1 MHVLKAYA
9 DTSGGQVH
17 YRHVGG
23 AGTPAV
29 FLHQTASSGAMWL
42 GVMRALHPSN
52 AMYAIDTPGF
62 GGSFDPEGPLSI
74 ARFAAWIGEA
84 MTAIGIDAC
93 HLVGHHTGA
102 CIALELASQLTHRV
116 ASLTLIGP
124 LPLTAEERAAFSK
137 QFGAPFDPDTDG
149 GYLLRAWKY
158 LQDAGAG
165 QPWLLNR
172 EMADTLRAHPTRSRA
187 YGAVWSHDFKAQLA
201 AYEGRL
207 MMLCAPDDVLYPF
220 FERARL
226 LCPQADASVLAGG
239 ASFEPDLASV
249 EIAGHL
255 ARHFAG

>member
-1 MHVLKAYA
+1 MRVRKAYA

-23 AGTPAV
+23 TGTPAV

-42 GVMRALHPSN
+42 GVMSALHPAR

-62 GGSFDPEGPLSI
+62 GGSFDPDGPVSI
-74 ARFAAWIGEA
+74 AAFADWIGESI
-84 MTAIGIDAC
+84 TAIGLGRC

-102 CIALELASQLTHRV
+102 CIALELASRQKHSV

-124 LPLTAEERAAFSK
+124 LPLTAEERSAYSQ
-137 QFGAPFDPDTDG
+137 QFGSPFDPDADG
-149 GYLLRAWKY
+149 SYLLRAWKY
-158 LQDAGAG
+158 LRDAGAD

-187 YGAVWSHDFKAQLA
+187 YDAVWSHDFKAQLA
-201 AYEGRL
+201 AYDGRL
-207 MMLCAPDDVLYPF
+207 LMLCAPDDVLYPF

-226 LCPQADASVLAGG
+226 LCPSADTALLSAG
-239 ASFEPDLASV
+239 ASFEPDLAAG
-249 EIAGHL
+249 EIARHL
-255 ARHFAG
+255 ASHFVG